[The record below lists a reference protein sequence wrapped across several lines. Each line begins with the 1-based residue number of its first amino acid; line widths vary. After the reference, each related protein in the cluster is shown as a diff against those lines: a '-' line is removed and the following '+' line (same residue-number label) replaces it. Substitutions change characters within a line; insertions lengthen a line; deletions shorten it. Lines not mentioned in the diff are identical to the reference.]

1 MTLLMGPPG
10 SGKSTL
16 LKALSG
22 RIHLDSKNH
31 LDGTITYNGQ
41 TEKDGNFILAKL
53 VSYVDELDEHIP
65 LLTVKETLEFA
76 WSVTTG
82 GHHSYLVSDDPIIA
96 TALNKDDKLLAR
108 VLFTYFLIYLFIYL
122 SINI

>member
-22 RIHLDSKNH
+22 RLTIDSKNH
-31 LDGTITYNGQ
+31 LDGSVTYNGQ

-53 VSYVDELDEHIP
+53 VAYVDELDEHIP

-82 GHHSYLVSDDPIIA
+82 RHHNYLLSDDPIVA
-96 TALNKDDKLLAR
+96 AALNKDDKILAR
-108 VLFTYFLIYLFIYL
+108 VFLFIFIHFFKKFIHFFL
-122 SINI
+122 